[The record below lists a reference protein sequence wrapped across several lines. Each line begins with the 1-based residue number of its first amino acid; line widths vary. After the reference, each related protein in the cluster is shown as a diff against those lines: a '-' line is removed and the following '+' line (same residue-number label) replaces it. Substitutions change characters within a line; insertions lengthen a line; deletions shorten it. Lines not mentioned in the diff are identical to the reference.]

1 MKQIQMELMKNGPVE
16 AAFTVFSDFPNYR
29 SGVYQHV
36 KGSALGGHAI
46 RERFDPFRHD
56 ESFEL
61 SKGYIVELNGNFT
74 HHVKM
79 HFPPERDFC
88 PA

>member
-1 MKQIQMELMKNGPVE
+1 MPQGYSVESNVKQIQMELMKNGPVE

-46 RERFDPFRHD
+46 RDDGFALFLP
-56 ESFEL
+56 
-61 SKGYIVELNGNFT
+61 
-74 HHVKM
+74 
-79 HFPPERDFC
+79 
-88 PA
+88 